1 MIISAAPDAGTD
13 IIFRKELM
21 PRNESVFLTGDFVI
35 SAGCV
40 LFRRSPDASRT
51 LQICLIHASR
61 DRWLLPKGRKD
72 VGESID
78 VTAARET
85 YEETGYVCELVPVHM
100 PTRAPIPGDTRNV
113 ATVRENIREPIAI
126 STRDVVKGTVK
137 KLIWWFVGR
146 VKRGSEEKVEG
157 TQMAG
162 ESYESHFLDVAEAL
176 DRLSFPGDR
185 EVATLAARIVEDTE
199 KESGEEIVF

>member
-1 MIISAAPDAGTD
+1 MTISTTHDTATD
-13 IIFRKELM
+13 IIFQKELM

-40 LFRRSPDASRT
+40 LFRRSPNASRT

-61 DRWLLPKGRKD
+61 ARWLLPKGRKD

-100 PTRAPIPGDTRNV
+100 PTRAPIPGDTRNIV
-113 ATVRENIREPIAI
+113 TVRENITEPIAI
-126 STRDVVKGTVK
+126 
-137 KLIWWFVGR
+137 
-146 VKRGSEEKVEG
+146 
-157 TQMAG
+157 
-162 ESYESHFLDVAEAL
+162 
-176 DRLSFPGDR
+176 
-185 EVATLAARIVEDTE
+185 
-199 KESGEEIVF
+199 

>member
-1 MIISAAPDAGTD
+1 MIISAASDAGTD

-51 LQICLIHASR
+51 LQICLIHASN

-78 VTAARET
+78 GIKDRKVS
-85 YEETGYVCELVPVHM
+85 G
-100 PTRAPIPGDTRNV
+100 TR
-113 ATVRENIREPIAI
+113 
-126 STRDVVKGTVK
+126 
-137 KLIWWFVGR
+137 
-146 VKRGSEEKVEG
+146 
-157 TQMAG
+157 
-162 ESYESHFLDVAEAL
+162 LDEC
-176 DRLSFPGDR
+176 
-185 EVATLAARIVEDTE
+185 
-199 KESGEEIVF
+199 

>member
-1 MIISAAPDAGTD
+1 
-13 IIFRKELM
+13 M

-85 YEETGYVCELVPVHM
+85 YEETGYMCELVPVNM
-100 PTRAPIPGDTRNV
+100 PTRAPVPGDTRNV
-113 ATVRENIREPIAI
+113 DTVRENITEPIAI

-146 VKRGSEEKVEG
+146 VKRGSEEKEEG

-185 EVATLAARIVEDTE
+185 EVATLAARIVENTE